1 MIRSFERK
9 VFIGS
14 EGVKSTVV
22 ILSNLRSRSD
32 AVVHVVLGVLALVAA
47 EPPAGGLQRNLTVTT
62 AVSATGPAHGD
73 QPAAD
78 PGLGQDQRLSVPPLR
93 VGGGHRA
100 VRL

>member
-1 MIRSFERK
+1 MAIRSNL
-9 VFIGS
+9 
-14 EGVKSTVV
+14 KS
-22 ILSNLRSRSD
+22 SSSSD

-47 EPPAGGLQRNLTVTT
+47 EPPAECGLGLKRRNLTVTVT
-62 AVSATGPAHGD
+62 AAAVLSATGPAHGD

-78 PGLGQDQRLSVPPLR
+78 PGLGEDQRLSVPPLR